1 MRQLGG
7 EAEFLG
13 DRQQVESLSAHPD
26 SYAKAQVSGPIVVD
40 DIDASVD
47 ITSGTVNDDP
57 TDINVSSQACVT
69 PSDYLWLNGYALAE
83 ATWTS
88 GDGVTSTAPSAAYG
102 AIAMR

>member
-1 MRQLGG
+1 MNNPGII
-7 EAEFLG
+7 
-13 DRQQVESLSAHPD
+13 SARRGQEKLD
-26 SYAKAQVSGPIVVD
+26 LAPIVVD

-57 TDINVSSQACVT
+57 TDINVSSQASVT
-69 PSDYLWLNGYALAE
+69 PSDYLWLNCYALAE

-88 GDGVTSTAPSAAYG
+88 GDGVTSTASSAAYG